1 MFRSTYRVEWEKARA
16 VFGVVV
22 VLSFFPLAADA
33 QLFGGKGLFNRKE
46 EAPVG
51 LTPDQIGI
59 PTPLTGRVEAV
70 KGMEIQF
77 ELKAESKTPAA
88 KVEFLIRTFPS
99 AGKITSMTDHPTKR
113 NVAVVTY
120 YADPGSSAES
130 DAFAFAVRYRGGRY
144 SSAMR
149 YDIGLGDVK
158 AEISTDKEVNFG
170 EVAIGSTAEKEI
182 TVRNLGK
189 ANFDTT
195 LSLAPPWYLV
205 EPIDGKL
212 SLTGNGVQKVK
223 VSFRPTLAGETS
235 YFLSFARSKHG
246 TVKLI
251 GTGGEPFQLETPQTT
266 LALDEESGKRVGQVI
281 LQNPGAKPVRVLARA
296 STRLGASLQKE
307 YFLPPGRSTPIKI
320 ALQETDTAPFDGMVQ
335 FYLESGMTKTAQV
348 VAPVVP
354 GRLEISIPDSVTTE
368 LINFGQVKAG
378 ELAERAIILTNP
390 GGVAVPLEFHVPSPF
405 RILNDPGPALAPMG
419 SVHIGIGLHP
429 SLTSKGPVDVTMNIY
444 GNEQTLPLRLMGNVL
459 KSNRAA
465 SGPSNLP
472 QGLPLGSMR
481 MSAGPKNT
489 ANTANTAN
497 TGTGVPSPQVGN
509 ESGLNNSLSQSSAV
523 VIGAKGPVPLVN
535 IPEGEDSVWYE
546 EMSERQMR
554 ALRSPLGNI
563 IRPLAG
569 RETNLEIR
577 RPEDLSV
584 LKSDANSITIA
595 WTAPKN
601 SDLYDFEVELSGMVD
616 SGKGMPMH
624 VWAPYKDVEFKRV
637 GRLVKAEIQNLL
649 PHATYEFRVF
659 TIDENGRS
667 SAPSAGMHAQTQL
680 PMDWTY
686 IYLGIAVLCI
696 IVLIL
701 GVIKIRKDRE
711 GEVYQAQYVDD

>member
-1 MFRSTYRVEWEKARA
+1 MFRPTYRVEWKKVRT

-22 VLSFFPLAADA
+22 ALLFFTTAADA
-33 QLFGGKGLFNRKE
+33 QIFGGKGLFNRKE
-46 EAPVG
+46 DAPVG
-51 LTPDQIGI
+51 LTADQIGL

-158 AEISTDKEVNFG
+158 SEISTDKEINFG
-170 EVAIGSTAEKEI
+170 EVSIGSSAEKEV

-189 ANFDTT
+189 ANFETT

-205 EPIDGKL
+205 EPANGKL
-212 SLTGNGVQKVK
+212 SLAGNGMQKVK

-246 TVKLI
+246 TTKLI
-251 GTGGEPFQLETPQTT
+251 GTGGEPFQLVTPQAT
-266 LALDEESGKRVGQVI
+266 LSLDEESGKRVGALV
-281 LQNPGAKPVRVLARA
+281 LQNTGVKPVRVLARA

-307 YFLPPGRSTPIKI
+307 YFLAPGRETPIKI
-320 ALQETDTAPFDGMVQ
+320 GLQKTDAAPFDGMVQ
-335 FYLESGMTKTAQV
+335 FYLESGLTKTAQV

-354 GRLEISIPDSVTTE
+354 GSLQISIPDSATTE

-378 ELAERAIILTNP
+378 ELAERAVVLTNP

-405 RILNDPGPALAPMG
+405 RILNDPGPVLAPMG
-419 SVHIGIGLHP
+419 SVRIGIGLHP
-429 SLTSKGPVDVTMNIY
+429 SVASKGPVDVTMNIY
-444 GNEQTLPLRLMGNVL
+444 GNEQTLPLRLMGNIL
-459 KSNRAA
+459 KSNRVA

-481 MSAGPKNT
+481 MSAEPKNA
-489 ANTANTAN
+489 ANA
-497 TGTGVPSPQVGN
+497 GTSENSSQVGN
-509 ESGLNNSLSQSSAV
+509 TAGLDNVASNSSSTAV
-523 VIGAKGPVPLVN
+523 VIGSKAPVPVVN
-535 IPEGEDSVWYE
+535 IPDGEDVVYNQG
-546 EMSERQMR
+546 MTERQMH

-563 IRPLAG
+563 ISPAVG
-569 RETNLEIR
+569 REINLEIR

-584 LKSDANSITIA
+584 LKSETDTITLA

-601 SDLYDFEVELSGMVD
+601 PELYDFEVELSGMFD
-616 SGKGMPMH
+616 SGSGMPTH
-624 VWAPYKDVEFKRV
+624 VWAPYNQVEINRV
-637 GRLVKAEIQNLL
+637 GRLVKAEIKNLL
-649 PHATYEFRVF
+649 PKSAYEFRVF
-659 TIDENGRS
+659 TIDENGKS
-667 SAPSAGMHAQTQL
+667 SAASAGLHAETQP

-686 IYLGIAVLCI
+686 VYLIIALLCV

-701 GVIKIRKDRE
+701 GVIRIRKDRE